1 MMNLLSNGFVV
12 AAGNYDALWYLIVAA
27 FFGIGK
33 LIEFI
38 NAKKMQAENKSGRQ
52 ARKSSSSQAQ
62 FGEFQ
67 NESAEDFFARIE
79 GNKKKKPKV
88 SLDLRSEELKGEE
101 MFEREQIVMPSQRPH
116 NHDLAD
122 SLPPAKSPKK
132 RRNSKMKVSNI
143 IDRRDLKSIRKAII
157 IKEILGEPQAF
168 KY

>member
-1 MMNLLSNGFVV
+1 MNLLSNEVV
-12 AAGNYDALWYLIVAA
+12 LAAGNYDALWYLVVAA

-52 ARKSSSSQAQ
+52 AGKKSTSQTH
-62 FGEFQ
+62 FDEFQ

-79 GNKKKKPKV
+79 GKKKKKPKV
-88 SLDLRSEELKGEE
+88 SLDLRAEEPKGEE
-101 MFEREQIVMPSQRPH
+101 MFERKQVVMPSQRPQ
-116 NHDLAD
+116 NLDLAD

-132 RRNSKMKVSNI
+132 RRSSKMKVSNI
-143 IDRRDLKSIRKAII
+143 IDRQDLKSIRKAII
-157 IKEILGEPQAF
+157 IKEVLGEPQAF